1 MDVSKSSVTVQDDN
15 SVTLC
20 DESSRLQVQVWLNN
34 EGWAEKVIVSALRG
48 EVLTQRTMQ
57 IIPLTQIIRV
67 AESVLDGEEI
77 NETFY
82 RMLARP
88 RSGSSWPV
96 DHFERVYRVANWAKK
111 IGRAGGAQAAVS
123 EFWGVHPR
131 TAKRW
136 LAKVRQLQQSQPARD
151 SSPSSTS

>member
-1 MDVSKSSVTVQDDN
+1 MDVAKSSVTVQDDN
-15 SVTLC
+15 SVTLR
-20 DESSRLQVQVWLNN
+20 DEGSRIQVQVWLNN
-34 EGWAEKVIVSALRG
+34 EGWADQVIVSALRG
-48 EVLTQRTMQ
+48 ETLTERSMKSVPLSQ
-57 IIPLTQIIRV
+57 IVHV
-67 AESVLDGEEI
+67 AASVLDGEEV

-88 RSGSSWPV
+88 RSGASWSV

-136 LAKVRQLQQSQPARD
+136 LARVRQLQRSQTSRD
-151 SSPSSTS
+151 SSPSAMS